1 MKIVDRVKDMLTGFQ
16 EDIQRVTRILWW
28 FTLGSLSTMHFVAP
42 DAPLTKQLLPLEVGL
57 LLGMGLM
64 YIGKQRKPEHRRILD
79 PRPVEDDYR

>member
-1 MKIVDRVKDMLTGFQ
+1 MLQGVQ

-42 DAPLTKQLLPLEVGL
+42 DAPLTRQLLPLEVGL

-64 YIGKQRKPEHRRILD
+64 YVGKSREPGHRRLLD
-79 PRPVEDDYR
+79 PRSGEDEYR